1 MSFMMSFFD
10 PTSCMESQVE
20 LDKREPTYTN
30 NDCVSGRLI
39 LNLDSPVDISQITV
53 TLLGRSISRMEGSSH
68 TECHQLI
75 QEAQQ
80 IFPPCGQLD
89 QDTSRFRTLGPKQ
102 YTFPFSVAFPT
113 VSGCYKAHSTK
124 SLEKHSQT
132 ESALPVR
139 GQETPH
145 LLRRLPPC
153 TGDRSTPAEIAYAV
167 EANIYIGGF
176 LKQSIKQSR
185 QIFFCPTSSPP
196 PPRQSLARHRAV
208 IIRCHQSNNV
218 TTAQEVTAAIATTYH
233 VSIELMCGA
242 YLHLGQRLP
251 IRVQITKVNAADH
264 DLILNDFQAMIVE
277 ETEVRAAGQVRV
289 QRVSRILRTVSNLR
303 MFVCLAETPVGTAV
317 NIPDDFWGG
326 QLLPTAITPTF
337 ETCNVRRS
345 YKLEVRL
352 GFNSRPSKVQT
363 RILEVHFPVHIVAT
377 EPAPIPSSVPR
388 FSDKQQDNIGDCI
401 PWQGMT
407 Q

>member
-1 MSFMMSFFD
+1 MD
-10 PTSCMESQVE
+10 LQIE
-20 LDKREPTYTN
+20 LDKRESTYSS
-30 NDCVSGRLI
+30 NDCVTGHVI

-53 TLLGRSISRMEGSSH
+53 TLLGRSISRMERLSH

-75 QEAQQ
+75 QETLQ

-89 QDTSRFRTLGPKQ
+89 QNTSRFRTLGPKQ
-102 YTFPFSVAFPT
+102 YTFPFSLAFPT

-124 SLEKHSQT
+124 CLEKQSQT
-132 ESALPVR
+132 EPAPPVR
-139 GQETPH
+139 GQEMPH
-145 LLRRLPPC
+145 LLRRLPPS
-153 TGDRSTPAEIAYAV
+153 TGDRSGPAEIAYAV
-167 EANIYIGGF
+167 EANVNIGGF
-176 LKQSIKQSR
+176 LKQSIKQQSR
-185 QIFFCPTSSPP
+185 RIFFRPTSSLP
-196 PPRQSLARHRAV
+196 PPRQSLSRHRAV
-208 IIRCHQSNNV
+208 IIRCHQSTNEA
-218 TTAQEVTAAIATTYH
+218 TAHEVTAAIATTYH

-251 IRVQITKVNAADH
+251 IRVQVTKVNSADH

-277 ETEVRAAGQVRV
+277 ETEVRAASQVRV
-289 QRVSRILRTVSNLR
+289 QRLSRILRTVSNLR
-303 MFVCLAETPVGTAV
+303 MFVCLAETSVGTTV
-317 NIPDDFWGG
+317 NIPDDYWGG

-377 EPAPIPSSVPR
+377 EPAPISSSILR
-388 FSDKQQDNIGDCI
+388 FSEKQQDNAEDTIQ
-401 PWQGMT
+401 WQGMT